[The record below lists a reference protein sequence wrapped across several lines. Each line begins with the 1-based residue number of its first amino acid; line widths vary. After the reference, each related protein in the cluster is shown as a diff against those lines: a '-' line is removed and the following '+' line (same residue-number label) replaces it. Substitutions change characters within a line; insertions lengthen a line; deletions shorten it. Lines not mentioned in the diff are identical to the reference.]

1 MVVLVGVV
9 SRCGLGAGRRYFH
22 PQGIGGEGAARCIAV
37 ALRELAVA
45 VRFGNEAF
53 CTVEVVGGV
62 GLAAVVQRLADASA
76 KRVVTVACDDGVTG
90 IVYFDEAVVGVVD
103 VASCVRRVV
112 GVGLAEGVAV
122 FIVGVADAASGGE
135 LVVGVVAVAGA
146 LDIRVAAGH
155 SVGQGVVGVGL
166 VCLGAV
172 GLVGIGRA
180 GQVVQGVVAVI
191 RCALL
196 GRLAHDVA
204 GEVVAVLV
212 AHHLA
217 LPGVFDGE
225 GLES

>member
-1 MVVLVGVV
+1 MIILIGVI
-9 SRCGLGAGRRYFH
+9 SRRRLGAARRYFH
-22 PQGIGGEGAARCIAV
+22 PQGVGAEGAAWCIAV
-37 ALRELAVA
+37 TLRELAVA

-76 KRVVTVACDDGVTG
+76 KRVVTIGGDDGVARVVDFG
-90 IVYFDEAVVGVVD
+90 EAVVCVVH

-112 GVGLAEGVAV
+112 GVGLAQGVAV
-122 FIVGVADAASGGE
+122 FVVGVADAASGGE

-204 GEVVAVLV
+204 GEVVAVLG

-217 LPGVFDGE
+217 LAGVFDGE